1 MLTAVMQGKNHTTVT
16 EFRYAIAF
24 WLSRLPP
31 PFDYRIPYLGDG
43 FPVSIREDEKE
54 CCHCGVCAAKSLINP
69 APSGVADKWSF
80 HDH

>member
-43 FPVSIREDEKE
+43 FSVSIREDGKQ
-54 CCHCGVCAAKSLINP
+54 CFDGVSCSWMRLQG
-69 APSGVADKWSF
+69 GVW
-80 HDH
+80 H